1 MKSKLVAYLL
11 WFFLGFISM
20 HRFYLGKVGTG
31 LLYLVTFQL
40 FGIGWLVDAFRLS
53 DMVDNYNNER
63 RIEQLERGYRR

>member
-1 MKSKLVAYLL
+1 MKSKLIAYLL

-20 HRFYLGKVGTG
+20 HRFYLGKVGSG

-40 FGIGWLVDAFRLS
+40 FGIGWLVDAFRLG

>member
-1 MKSKLVAYLL
+1 MKSKLVAYVL

-20 HRFYLGKVGTG
+20 HRFYLGKVGSG

-63 RIEQLERGYRR
+63 RIDQLERGYR